1 MEYGILIPV
10 CSGQKYRRKEALEPA
25 EKKMADAIVMLLGD
39 DEKRMHYM
47 QKSVERSK
55 DLDLKIIVDKWMDV
69 MQE

>member
-1 MEYGILIPV
+1 
-10 CSGQKYRRKEALEPA
+10 
-25 EKKMADAIVMLLGD
+25 MADGIVMLLRDSG
-39 DEKRMHYM
+39 KKMHYM